1 MKKNKD
7 KKLELSFLESKDGS
21 HTLLRHDINETY
33 HSHNGAIQESLW
45 VFIDKGLNYLK
56 EKNYTS
62 IKILE
67 IGFGTGL
74 NAILAYEFAH
84 KNKIEI
90 EYISLEPFPVPL
102 AIAQKLNYTD
112 FLEQESKP
120 VFNQLHQINWQEKH
134 KISPYFS
141 LQKIESTLEEYK
153 NNFENQSK
161 EGNKNDI
168 IYFDCT
174 FYDAFAPSK
183 QAEVWQLSNLQKV
196 FNLTKQNG
204 ILVTYCAQGQFKRDL
219 KTAGWK
225 VESLEGAPPKREMVR
240 AVKSVV
246 SNQ

>member
-1 MKKNKD
+1 MN

-56 EKNYTS
+56 QQNYTS
-62 IKILE
+62 INILE

-74 NAILAYEFAH
+74 NAILAYEFAQ
-84 KNKIEI
+84 KNQIKI

-102 AIAQKLNYTD
+102 EITQKLNYTD
-112 FLEQESKP
+112 FLNEESKV
-120 VFNQLHQINWQEKH
+120 VFNQLHQLSWEEIH

-141 LQKIESTLEEYK
+141 IQKVEDTLENYEYLRNK
-153 NNFENQSK
+153 SELQSEK
-161 EGNKNDI
+161 
-168 IYFDCT
+168 YFDCT

-183 QAEVWQLSNLQKV
+183 QAEVWQLSNLKKV
-196 FNLTKQNG
+196 FTLTKENG

-225 VESLEGAPPKREMVR
+225 VESLDGAPPKREMVR
-240 AVKSVV
+240 ATKSVI
-246 SNQ
+246 S

>member
-1 MKKNKD
+1 MSKKI
-7 KKLELSFLESKDGS
+7 ELSFLESKDGS
-21 HTLLRHDINETY
+21 HTLLRHDLNETY

-56 EKNYTS
+56 EQNYTF

-74 NAILAYEFAH
+74 NAILAYEFAQ

-102 AIAQKLNYTD
+102 EITQKLNYTD
-112 FLEQESKP
+112 FLEEESKA
-120 VFNQLHQINWQEKH
+120 VFNQLHQVSWEEKH

-141 LQKIESTLEEYK
+141 LQKVEATLEDYQLSQ
-153 NNFENQSK
+153 NNSEIQS
-161 EGNKNDI
+161 EDNNVNNNEE
-168 IYFDCT
+168 YFDCT

-196 FNLTKQNG
+196 FDFTKENG

-225 VESLEGAPPKREMVR
+225 VESLEGAPPKREIVR
-240 AVKSVV
+240 AVKSV
-246 SNQ
+246 SS